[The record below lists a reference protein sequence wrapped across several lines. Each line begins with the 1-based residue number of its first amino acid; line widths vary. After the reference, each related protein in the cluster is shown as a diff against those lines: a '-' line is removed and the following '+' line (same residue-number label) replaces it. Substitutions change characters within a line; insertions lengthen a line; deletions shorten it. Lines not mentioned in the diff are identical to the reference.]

1 MPARL
6 RRHAA
11 PATVISLA
19 VPLAFAV
26 VALVALSSAQA
37 ASKQPKCG
45 DTITADTTLH
55 RDLVNCPNNGIV
67 IGADNVT
74 LDLNHHT
81 IDGDGIPNADCD
93 PLGERCDVGVDIEGH
108 DGVTVVH
115 GSVRQFED
123 GVIVVA
129 TRDTGLL
136 GVSSSRNHYSG
147 IVVSRCARALVRNSS
162 GIGSTADVGQG
173 LFVVLSHR
181 VRILHSSF
189 RDNGVPHTGRG
200 LGLGI
205 DLFESTHNL
214 IKGNRLSRN
223 TGGGIFLQG
232 SDRNRVRRNRSVQDN
247 EVGIWVSSG
256 KGNVITRNRISHL
269 RQSGH
274 GEGAAIEVDGG
285 DRNVLARNSVRD
297 SAGDAIGVGGS
308 AVANLVRRNDILGAG
323 EDGVHIEAKARHTL
337 LRRNHARHSQDD
349 GIDVESRT
357 TKLIRNHATRNADL
371 GIEAVRG
378 AIDGGGNRASGNG
391 DPRQCT
397 NVVCR

>member
-1 MPARL
+1 MLAKLRLGSAARTFQSVSVAL
-6 RRHAA
+6 A
-11 PATVISLA
+11 LA
-19 VPLAFAV
+19 VVGVVVLATGGAAAV
-26 VALVALSSAQA
+26 Q
-37 ASKQPKCG
+37 QPKCG

-55 RDLVNCPNNGIV
+55 HNLVNCPNNGIV

-74 LDLNHHT
+74 LDLNYHR
-81 IDGDGIPNADCD
+81 IDGDGIPNADCN
-93 PLGERCDVGVDIEGH
+93 PQNGPCDVGVDIEGH

-129 TRDTGLL
+129 SRDTRLL
-136 GVSSSRNHYSG
+136 DVSSSRNHYSG

-173 LFVVLSHR
+173 MFVVLSHR

-214 IKGNRLSRN
+214 IKGNRLSGN

-232 SDRNRVRRNRSVQDN
+232 SDRNRVRRNRSVRDN
-247 EVGIWVSSG
+247 EVGIWVAPG
-256 KGNVITRNRISHL
+256 NGNVITRNRISHL

-274 GEGAAIEVDGG
+274 GGAAIQVDGG
-285 DRNVLARNSVRD
+285 DRNVIARNSVRD
-297 SAGDAIGVGGS
+297 SDGDAIGVGGS
-308 AVANLVRRNDILGAG
+308 AVANLVRRNHILGAG
-323 EDGVHIEAKARHTL
+323 EDGVHVDDNAKHTRLGRNRAFRAKDDGFDVNNPKTKLTRNEA
-337 LRRNHARHSQDD
+337 RRN
-349 GIDVESRT
+349 G
-357 TKLIRNHATRNADL
+357 DL

-378 AIDGGGNRASGNG
+378 VIDGGGNKASGNG

-397 NVVCR
+397 NVVCG

>member
-1 MPARL
+1 M
-6 RRHAA
+6 
-11 PATVISLA
+11 
-19 VPLAFAV
+19 PLAFAV
-26 VALVALSSAQA
+26 VALVALSGAQA

-74 LDLNHHT
+74 LDLNYHT
-81 IDGDGIPNADCD
+81 IDGDGIPNADCN
-93 PLGERCDVGVDIEGH
+93 PQSERCDVGVDIEGH

-214 IKGNRLSRN
+214 IKGNRLSGN

-247 EVGIWVSSG
+247 EVGIWVASG

-274 GEGAAIEVDGG
+274 GGAAIEVDGG

-297 SAGDAIGVGGS
+297 SDGDAIGVGGS

-323 EDGVHIEAKARHTL
+323 EDGVHIEAKARHT
-337 LRRNHARHSQDD
+337 RFGAISRHSQRRRHRRRKPHH
-349 GIDVESRT
+349 E
-357 TKLIRNHATRNADL
+357 ADPQRCDTQRRP
-371 GIEAVRG
+371 GHRG
-378 AIDGGGNRASGNG
+378 RARRDRRRREQGE
-391 DPRQCT
+391 RQRRPAP
-397 NVVCR
+397 VHERRV